1 MSDPTEPSAAGY
13 APGKR
18 HRELVRL
25 IQEANRRY
33 YVLDDPELSDA
44 RYDDLLRELIA
55 LEDTHP
61 ELVTP
66 DSPSQR
72 IGAAPSERFE
82 PVRHRA
88 PMLSLANVLT
98 IEEFGEWLRR
108 CLDGLE
114 GDEPALVAEP
124 KIDGLAVELVYADG
138 VLVQASTRGE
148 GTTGEGVLANVR
160 TIGAIPLRLSGQ
172 SPPEVIVTGEVF
184 MEKADFLRLNRFQ
197 EELGEKPFANPRNAA
212 AGSLRQLDPQITAR
226 RPLSFMAYN
235 LVNAARL
242 AFTSHRESFAA
253 LTGWGFPVNGPLD
266 AVEGVKGTKVYYDRL
281 LARREGLGHEIDGVV
296 VKVDSLA
303 QRERLGAIARSPR
316 WAVAWKFPPE
326 RAVTRL
332 KSIKV
337 SVGRTGVLTPVAEL
351 EPVRVGGV
359 TVSSASLHNAD
370 EIGRLGVL
378 AGDFV
383 EIQRAG
389 DVIPEVV
396 GPLVERRD
404 GSEKPFKMPDRCP
417 ACGEPV
423 VRLPDEVAVRC
434 VNADCPAQVRERL
447 WHFAS
452 RGAMD
457 IEGLGGKV
465 VDRLLAAGLVKS
477 PADLYELAAEK
488 VRYLEG
494 FAEKSAENLVAAIAA
509 GRGAT
514 LPRLVFALGI
524 PQVGETTAEALAR
537 AFGSVAALA
546 AATEEELTAVEG
558 VGPTVAA
565 AVRDFFANP
574 RNARLIERLRG
585 YGIDPRLEVVRKEP
599 GPLEGLTVVFTGA
612 LGLPRDE
619 MTARARA
626 AGARVA
632 SSVSKK
638 TDLVVAGLDAGSK
651 LDKARELGV
660 EVIGEEEFL
669 RRLW

>member
-1 MSDPTEPSAAGY
+1 MSDPLE
-13 APGKR
+13 R
-18 HRELVRL
+18 HGELVRL
-25 IQEANRRY
+25 IREANRRY
-33 YVLDDPELSDA
+33 YVLDDPTLADA
-44 RYDDLLRELIA
+44 EYDGLMRELLA
-55 LEDTHP
+55 LEAEHP

-72 IGAAPSERFE
+72 VGAAPSERFE

-98 IEEFGEWLRR
+98 AEEFGEWLRR
-108 CLDGLE
+108 CGDGLDGE
-114 GDEPALVAEP
+114 EPLLVAEP

-138 VLVQASTRGE
+138 VLVQASTRGD

-160 TIGAIPLRLSGQ
+160 TIGAVPLRLSGQ
-172 SPPEVIVTGEVF
+172 SPPEVTVTGEVF
-184 MEKADFLRLNRFQ
+184 MDKTDFLRLNRFQ
-197 EELGEKPFANPRNAA
+197 EEQGERPFANPRNAA

-226 RPLSFMAYN
+226 RPLRFLAYN
-235 LVNAARL
+235 LVNAEGL
-242 AFTSHRESFAA
+242 GYPSHRESFAA
-253 LTGWGFPVNGPLD
+253 MTAWGFPVNGPLEVVGG
-266 AVEGVKGTKVYYDRL
+266 VEGTGGYYDRL

-303 QRERLGAIARSPR
+303 QRDRLGAIARSPR

-332 KSIKV
+332 VSIKV

-351 EPVRVGGV
+351 EPVKVGGV

-370 EIGRLGVL
+370 EIERLGVL
-378 AGDFV
+378 AGDYV

-396 GPLVERRD
+396 RPLVERRD

-423 VRLPDEVAVRC
+423 VRLEGEVAVRC

-465 VDRLLAAGLVKS
+465 VDKLLETGLVKS
-477 PADLYELAAEK
+477 PPDLYELTVAQ
-488 VRYLEG
+488 VRGLEG

-509 GRGAT
+509 SRGVT

-537 AFGSVAALA
+537 TFGSISALA
-546 AATEEELTAVEG
+546 AATDEELTAVEG

-574 RNARLIERLRG
+574 RNARLIERFRG
-585 YGIDPRLEVVRKEP
+585 YGVDPHLEVVRREP
-599 GPLEGLTVVFTGA
+599 GPLDGLTVVFTGA
-612 LGLPRDE
+612 LSIPRDE
-619 MTARARA
+619 MAARAKA
-626 AGARVA
+626 AGAKVT

-638 TDLVVAGLDAGSK
+638 TDLVVAGRDAGSK
-651 LDKARELGV
+651 LAKARELGV
-660 EVIGEEEFL
+660 EVVAEEEFL
-669 RRLW
+669 RRLGETP

>member
-1 MSDPTEPSAAGY
+1 MDDPVEPSATSY

-25 IQEANRRY
+25 IREANRRY
-33 YVLDDPELSDA
+33 YVLDAPDLSDA

-55 LEDTHP
+55 LEERHP

-72 IGAAPSERFE
+72 VGAAPSERFE

-98 IEEFGEWLRR
+98 VEEFGEWLRR

-114 GDEPALVAEP
+114 GDAPLLVAEP

-138 VLVQASTRGE
+138 VLAQASARGD

-172 SPPEVIVTGEVF
+172 SPPEVTVTGEVF
-184 MEKADFLRLNRFQ
+184 MDKADFLRLNRTQ
-197 EELGEKPFANPRNAA
+197 EKPFANPRNAA

-226 RPLSFMAYN
+226 RPLSFLAYS
-235 LVNAARL
+235 LVNADEL
-242 AFTSHRESFAA
+242 GYTSHRESFAA
-253 LTGWGFPVNGPLD
+253 MAGWGFPVNGPLE
-266 AVEGVKGTKVYYDRL
+266 AVEGVEGTKEYYDRL
-281 LARREGLGHEIDGVV
+281 LTRREGLGHEIDGVV
-296 VKVDSLA
+296 VKVDSLG

-326 RAVTRL
+326 RVVTRL
-332 KSIKV
+332 LRIGV

-351 EPVRVGGV
+351 EPVKVGGV

-378 AGDFV
+378 SGDFV

-396 GPLVERRD
+396 RPLVERRD
-404 GSEKPFKMPDRCP
+404 GSEKTFQMPDRCP
-417 ACGEPV
+417 ACGEQV

-477 PADLYELAAEK
+477 PADLYELTADE
-488 VRYLEG
+488 VGSLEG
-494 FAEKSAENLVAAIAA
+494 FAEKSAENLVAAITAS
-509 GRGAT
+509 RSAT

-546 AATEEELTAVEG
+546 AASEEELTAVEG
-558 VGPTVAA
+558 VGPAVAA

-574 RNARLIERLRG
+574 RNARLVERLRG

-619 MTARARA
+619 MAARARA
-626 AGARVA
+626 AGAKVA
-632 SSVSKK
+632 SSVSGK

-651 LDKARELGV
+651 LDKARGLGV

-669 RRLW
+669 RRLGETI

>member
-1 MSDPTEPSAAGY
+1 MSDPAD
-13 APGKR
+13 R
-18 HRELVRL
+18 HAELVRL
-25 IQEANRRY
+25 IREANRRY
-33 YVLDDPELSDA
+33 YVLDAPELTDA

-55 LEDTHP
+55 LEAEHP

-72 IGAAPSERFE
+72 VGATPSERFE

-98 IEEFGEWLRR
+98 VEEFGEWLRR
-108 CLDGLE
+108 CLDGLDGE
-114 GDEPALVAEP
+114 EPALVAEP

-138 VLVQASTRGE
+138 VLVQASTRGD

-160 TIGAIPLRLSGQ
+160 TIGAVPLRLSGR
-172 SPPEVIVTGEVF
+172 PPSEATITGEVF
-184 MEKADFLRLNRFQ
+184 MEKADFLRLNRSQ
-197 EELGEKPFANPRNAA
+197 EELGDKPFANPRNAA
-212 AGSLRQLDPQITAR
+212 AGSLRQLDPQVTAR
-226 RPLSFMAYN
+226 RPLSFLAYN
-235 LVNAARL
+235 LVDAEGLGCA
-242 AFTSHRESFAA
+242 SYRESLVA
-253 LTGWGFPVNGPLD
+253 LEDWGFPVNGPRS
-266 AVEGVKGTKVYYDRL
+266 AVEGVEGILAYYDRL
-281 LARREGLGHEIDGVV
+281 LARREGLNHEIDGVV

-303 QRERLGAIARSPR
+303 QRDRLGAIARSPR

-332 KSIKV
+332 VDIKV

-351 EPVRVGGV
+351 EPVMVGGV

-370 EIGRLGVL
+370 EIERLGVL

-404 GSEKPFKMPDRCP
+404 GSEKTFTMPDRCP

-423 VRLPDEVAVRC
+423 VRLEGEVAVRC

-465 VDRLLAAGLVKS
+465 VDRLLAAGLVQS
-477 PADLYELAAEK
+477 PADLYELTAEK
-488 VRYLEG
+488 VRGLEG
-494 FAEKSAENLVAAIAA
+494 FAEKSAENLVAAIASS
-509 GRGAT
+509 RDVS

-537 AFGSVAALA
+537 SFGGITALA

-574 RNARLIERLRG
+574 RNARLVERLRG

-612 LGLPRDE
+612 LGIPRDE
-619 MTARARA
+619 MAARARA
-626 AGARVA
+626 AGAKVA

-638 TDLVVAGLDAGSK
+638 TGLVVAGRDAGSK

-660 EVIGEEEFL
+660 EVVDEEEFL
-669 RRLW
+669 RRLEGNQRPSPA